1 MSGGLERARGH
12 LAAAVAELEA
22 ACRAW
27 GVWADEVR
35 ERAEQ
40 RLGTGP
46 ADPRVCREPEYARA
60 LDAGRPFTEA
70 ARAAAV
76 ALRASCEAAGA
87 CAASWPRGPGNG
99 NRFTSFLIAANDTGR
114 GEPMR
119 VVRIAPARQLALF
132 AGQDGCAG
140 PVAGAAGGK
149 PGCRCS
155 ACWPG

>member
-1 MSGGLERARGH
+1 MSGGLEQARGH

-46 ADPRVCREPEYARA
+46 ADPRVRGDLEYARA

-70 ARAAAV
+70 ARAAAR
-76 ALRASCEAAGA
+76 ALRASCAAG
-87 CAASWPRGPGNG
+87 G
-99 NRFTSFLIAANDTGR
+99 
-114 GEPMR
+114 
-119 VVRIAPARQLALF
+119 
-132 AGQDGCAG
+132 GCAG
-140 PVAGAAGGK
+140 PDGAGPETAIGS
-149 PGCRCS
+149 PRS
-155 ACWPG
+155 

>member
-1 MSGGLERARGH
+1 VSGGLERARGH

-46 ADPRVCREPEYARA
+46 ADPRVCGDLEYGRA

-70 ARAAAV
+70 AHAAAA
-76 ALRASCEAAGA
+76 ALRASC
-87 CAASWPRGPGNG
+87 
-99 NRFTSFLIAANDTGR
+99 
-114 GEPMR
+114 
-119 VVRIAPARQLALF
+119 
-132 AGQDGCAG
+132 
-140 PVAGAAGGK
+140 GAAGGGAG
-149 PGCRCS
+149 PGRAAPETAIGS
-155 ACWPG
+155 PRS

>member
-1 MSGGLERARGH
+1 VSGGLERARGH
-12 LAAAVAELEA
+12 LAAVAELEA

-46 ADPRVCREPEYARA
+46 GDARVCCEPEYARA

-76 ALRASCEAAGA
+76 ALRASCAAA
-87 CAASWPRGPGNG
+87 
-99 NRFTSFLIAANDTGR
+99 
-114 GEPMR
+114 
-119 VVRIAPARQLALF
+119 
-132 AGQDGCAG
+132 GCAG
-140 PVAGAAGGK
+140 PGRGPETAIGS
-149 PGCRCS
+149 PRS
-155 ACWPG
+155 

>member
-1 MSGGLERARGH
+1 VSRGLERAHGH

-40 RLGTGP
+40 RLGAGP
-46 ADPRVCREPEYARA
+46 ADPRVRRDLEYARA

-76 ALRASCEAAGA
+76 ALRASCEAG
-87 CAASWPRGPGNG
+87 G
-99 NRFTSFLIAANDTGR
+99 
-114 GEPMR
+114 
-119 VVRIAPARQLALF
+119 
-132 AGQDGCAG
+132 GCAG
-140 PVAGAAGGK
+140 PGRVAAETAIGS
-149 PGCRCS
+149 PRS
-155 ACWPG
+155 

>member
-1 MSGGLERARGH
+1 VSGGLERARGH

-46 ADPRVCREPEYARA
+46 GDPRVCCEPEYARA

-70 ARAAAV
+70 GAGRGCGAARQ
-76 ALRASCEAAGA
+76 LRGGGWLRR
-87 CAASWPRGPGNG
+87 SWPCGPGNG
-99 NRFTSFLIAANDTGR
+99 NRFTSFLIAAN
-114 GEPMR
+114 EPE
-119 VVRIAPARQLALF
+119 PA
-132 AGQDGCAG
+132 
-140 PVAGAAGGK
+140 
-149 PGCRCS
+149 
-155 ACWPG
+155 